1 MEKGVA
7 ETMRGYACSNCGA
20 EPEYYVSTVGKNANE
35 TVIAKYVQ
43 EQGQEK
49 EYKKLYGQQLGWFE

>member
-1 MEKGVA
+1 
-7 ETMRGYACSNCGA
+7 
-20 EPEYYVSTVGKNANE
+20 
-35 TVIAKYVQ
+35 VIAKYVQ